1 MCFNLAMEEIPELE
15 DDIFIPEYEEE
26 KGSAVGLSFLSF
38 LVFALVVGV
47 VIMPWLPMP
56 FFDKPE
62 WWAVNMGEYHPVIL
76 HLPIGIMAL
85 VLFMEVCGWMSF
97 GRYVPA
103 TGVALF
109 LAFITGVLAC
119 VTGYFELIAGDYAAD
134 KWEHAWYRHM
144 WAGIAFVAVLG
155 LTYIAKLWRVRNR
168 SKGPVYGILLLLT
181 VGVMGYGSHIGG
193 EKVHKTDPF
202 EKTMKGLQGEF
213 DEEDAADDVSS
224 DATDDG
230 EEVHNDTV
238 DDSGASLDVAPLPD
252 VDDNDSTEVVP
263 NPVGE
268 RLAFAEVVMPILEEK
283 CWACHSEREDSDKG
297 GLLMDSY
304 ANLIKGGDSQFGDED
319 RTLVPGNAEQ
329 SLMVSTVK
337 LPLDDEYHMPPNKK
351 KNKQL
356 EAYEIAL
363 LTWWVNS
370 ISPSDSFEDKTLT
383 DLGATP
389 AIIEAAELVH

>member
-1 MCFNLAMEEIPELE
+1 MCFTKGMEESPELE
-15 DDIFIPEYEEE
+15 DDIFIPEFEEE
-26 KGSAVGLSFLSF
+26 KGSAVGLSILSF
-38 LVFALVVGV
+38 LILALVIGV
-47 VIMPWLPMP
+47 VIMPGLPTP

-62 WWAVNMGEYHPVIL
+62 WWAENVAEYHPVIL

-85 VLFMEVCGWMSF
+85 VLFMEICGWMSF

-109 LAFITGVLAC
+109 LAFITGVIAC
-119 VTGYFELIAGDYAAD
+119 VTGYFELISGGYAAD
-134 KWEHAWYRHM
+134 TWEHAWRRHM

-155 LTYIAKLWRVRNR
+155 LTYVAKLWRVRNQ

-181 VGVMGYGSHIGG
+181 MGVMGYGAHIGG

-202 EKTMKGLQGEF
+202 EKTIKGLKGEY
-213 DEEDAADDVSS
+213 DVVEEAADDTSS
-224 DATDDG
+224 DEDDDG
-230 EEVHNDTV
+230 VETHSDTV
-238 DDSGASLDVAPLPD
+238 DSGAGLDV
-252 VDDNDSTEVVP
+252 DSDPAAEAVP

-283 CWACHSEREDSDKG
+283 CWACHSEKAEKDKG

-304 ANLIKGGDSQFGDED
+304 ANLIKGGESQFGDED
-319 RTLVPGNAEQ
+319 RTLVPGNAEE

-363 LTWWVNS
+363 LTWWVDS
-370 ISPSDSFEDKTLT
+370 LSPSESFTDQTLT

-389 AIIEAAELVH
+389 AIIEAAEMVH